1 MEHTTLRRR
10 ERLLFRMDLY
20 PPVFYIVSAQQMHLF
35 FCGLFMPCVS
45 LSLGQ
50 CGVGLFYCLKG
61 AQKYASELYLPRLWN
76 PLGL

>member
-35 FCGLFMPCVS
+35 FAAFSCP
-45 LSLGQ
+45 
-50 CGVGLFYCLKG
+50 
-61 AQKYASELYLPRLWN
+61 ASACP
-76 PLGL
+76 